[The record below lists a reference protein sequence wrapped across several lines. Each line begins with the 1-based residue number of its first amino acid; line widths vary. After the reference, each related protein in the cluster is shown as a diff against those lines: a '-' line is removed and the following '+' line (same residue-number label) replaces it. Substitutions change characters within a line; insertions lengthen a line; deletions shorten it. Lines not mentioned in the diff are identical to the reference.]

1 MLRSRLALAASAA
14 VAVVSILTAPLS
26 TQARRCEEEPPKT
39 VLALYREST
48 EIHIAKLD
56 REVETGIIESGDDYQ
71 VVGIQRQFSISST
84 LKGETRKFIAFDD
97 QEYRY
102 TGQQPEPVEEGPE
115 EHMVGTK
122 VGDTVMLFVK
132 PSEEDKTKLVL
143 SHYRDAEKKLEAE
156 QMAAYEK
163 MVGSLN
169 SLHANGTPT
178 DDAVIGWLMSVA
190 RDPETRWEGVSELLT
205 SFEYGEYRQE
215 RLNYLK
221 EQKAKPEGLEDWE
234 AEELKELT
242 DDTRDYG
249 NARLATRLTAAQK
262 EELLSLALEIK
273 PIPAEGDSKYPQL
286 SEGDRVLMDL
296 VARWG
301 DSRLVAKMAESLRS
315 GVEPYQAS
323 MMMEKIVRIID
334 DAEARKIAERY
345 SGVFYMDTDETITA
359 ERAGEM
365 ELTAEESGIF
375 PNAENTNPA
384 AVKTFGQLQNE
395 LIGRFV
401 SRVDVVLTSAAK

>member
-132 PSEEDKTKLVL
+132 RDEENKDKLVL

-156 QMAAYEK
+156 QMSAYEK
-163 MVGSLN
+163 MIGSLN
-169 SLHANGTPT
+169 SLFANGEPK
-178 DDAVIGWLMSVA
+178 DEAVVGWLMDVA
-190 RDPETRWEGVSELLT
+190 RDPQTRWEGVFELLT
-205 SFEYGEYRQE
+205 SIESGEYRQQ
-215 RLNYLK
+215 RLDYLK
-221 EQKAKPEGLEDWE
+221 ERKASAEGLEEWE

-242 DDTRDYG
+242 ANPQDSSSKL
-249 NARLATRLTAAQK
+249 ARTLTASQK
-262 EELLSLALEIK
+262 EELLALALEIK
-273 PIPAEGDSKYPQL
+273 AEPAGEDNEFPQMA
-286 SEGDRVLMDL
+286 EGDRVLIEL
-296 VARWG
+296 VSRWG
-301 DSRLVAKMAESLRS
+301 DTRLVAKMAEQLRE
-315 GVEPYQAS
+315 GMEPYQAS
-323 MMMEKIVRIID
+323 QMMEKIVRIID
-334 DAEARKIAERY
+334 DADARKIAERF
-345 SGVFYMDTDETITA
+345 SGVFYMDAEEAITA

-375 PNAENTNPA
+375 PNAENKNPA
-384 AVKTFGQLQNE
+384 AVKNFGQLKNE
-395 LIGRFV
+395 LIGKFLT
-401 SRVDVVLTSAAK
+401 RVEVVLTSAEK

>member
-26 TQARRCEEEPPKT
+26 VEARRCGEEPPKT
-39 VLALYREST
+39 LLALYRESA

-56 REVETGIIESGDDYQ
+56 REIETGIIEEGESYR
-71 VVGIQRQFSISST
+71 VFGIQRQFSISTT
-84 LKGETRKFIAFDD
+84 LKGETRKFIAIDD

-102 TGQQPEPVEEGPE
+102 TGQEPEPVEEGPD
-115 EHMVGTK
+115 EHAVGTK

-132 PSEEDKTKLVL
+132 PSEDDKTKLVL

-156 QMAAYEK
+156 QMSAYEK
-163 MVGSLN
+163 MIGSLN
-169 SLHANGTPT
+169 SLHANGAPT
-178 DDAVIGWLMSVA
+178 DDAIVGWLMSVA
-190 RDPETRWEGVSELLT
+190 RDPQTRWEGVSELLT

-215 RLNYLK
+215 RLSYLK

-262 EELLSLALEIK
+262 EELLSLALEIEPK
-273 PIPAEGDSKYPQL
+273 PADGDGKYPQL

-323 MMMEKIVRIID
+323 MMMEKIVRILD

-375 PNAENTNPA
+375 PNPENTNPA

>member
-26 TQARRCEEEPPKT
+26 VEARRCGEEPPKT
-39 VLALYREST
+39 LLALYRESA

-56 REVETGIIESGDDYQ
+56 RQIETGIIEEGESYR
-71 VVGIQRQFSISST
+71 VMGIQRQFSISTT
-84 LKGETRKFIAFDD
+84 LKGETRKFIAIDD

-102 TGQQPEPVEEGPE
+102 TGQEAEPVEEGPD
-115 EHMVGTK
+115 EHVVGTK

-132 PSEEDKTKLVL
+132 PSEEDNTKLVL

-156 QMAAYEK
+156 QMSAYEK

-169 SLHANGTPT
+169 SLHTNGTPT

-190 RDPETRWEGVSELLT
+190 RDPLTRWEGVAELLT
-205 SFEYGEYRQE
+205 SVEYGEYRQE
-215 RLNYLK
+215 RLSYLK
-221 EQKAKPEGLEDWE
+221 EQKAKPEGLEEWE

-242 DDTRDYG
+242 EDSREYG
-249 NARLATRLTAAQK
+249 SARLATRLTAAQK
-262 EELLSLALEIK
+262 EELLTLALEVEPK
-273 PIPAEGDSKYPQL
+273 PAEGDAKYPEM
-286 SEGDRVLMDL
+286 SEGDRMLMEL
-296 VARWG
+296 VSRWG
-301 DSRLVAKMAESLRS
+301 DSRLVAKMADSLR
-315 GVEPYQAS
+315 GNIEPYQAS
-323 MMMEKIVRIID
+323 LMMEKIVRIID
-334 DAEARKIAERY
+334 DADARKIAERY
-345 SGVFYMDTDETITA
+345 SGVFYMDTDEAITA

-375 PNAENTNPA
+375 PNAENKNPA
-384 AVKTFGQLQNE
+384 AVKTFGQLRDE

-401 SRVDVVLTSAAK
+401 SRVDAVLTTAAK